1 MCYIAVNLY
10 SQTKTS
16 QFESDSLQDLKEQI
30 ITGKPS
36 LTTGKPSIFSG
47 KSCTYDGRAVSN
59 SNSVKW
65 KIFLKK
71 HDNCLDLLSILKNKS
86 LSTYMWHTKSCVE

>member
-36 LTTGKPSIFSG
+36 LTTGKSLIITGKPSIFTG

-59 SNSVKW
+59 SNFVKW
-65 KIFLKK
+65 KIFKK
-71 HDNCLDLLSILKNKS
+71 NMII
-86 LSTYMWHTKSCVE
+86 V